1 MVGGAQC
8 SQGGQPPTFFFVFR
22 SPQGVTTDDMVAALG
37 LSHAELVTAINE
49 LLASVSREGVGW
61 GGGGTRSLVRWS
73 SLTRGAPPLL
83 PSCSQHKLGAH
94 RHADGRELFKAKKPE
109 EGQK

>member
-1 MVGGAQC
+1 
-8 SQGGQPPTFFFVFR
+8 
-22 SPQGVTTDDMVAALG
+22 MVAALG

-49 LLASVSREGVGW
+49 LLASVSLCERKRRRE
-61 GGGGTRSLVRWS
+61 RLVFCVCVFQ
-73 SLTRGAPPLL
+73 LHPTPHPT
-83 PSCSQHKLGAH
+83 PTTQHKLGAH

>member
-1 MVGGAQC
+1 MV
-8 SQGGQPPTFFFVFR
+8 T
-22 SPQGVTTDDMVAALG
+22 ALG

-49 LLASVSREGVGW
+49 LLASVREI
-61 GGGGTRSLVRWS
+61 LDEERWLES
-73 SLTRGAPPLL
+73 NVFCFRPHTHNH
-83 PSCSQHKLGAH
+83 PSTQQHKLGAH